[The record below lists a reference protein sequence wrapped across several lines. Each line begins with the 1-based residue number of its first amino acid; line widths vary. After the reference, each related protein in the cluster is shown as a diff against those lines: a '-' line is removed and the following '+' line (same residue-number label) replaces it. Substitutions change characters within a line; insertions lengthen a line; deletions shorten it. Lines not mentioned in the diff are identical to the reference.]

1 MRYRFHLGAALFS
14 WSYAATR
21 SWRFP
26 ARRLK
31 LCRQPDASKSTWVS
45 RRPTDRKSTQSQVSP
60 WRGTFQL
67 ELRCDAVV
75 ALSSAALEALQ
86 AAGCIQINMGIEKA
100 HVDTLALLQKRL
112 SPEIARAAIERL
124 RTTRIRAAGTFI
136 LGGPGES
143 RSHVEQTIEFAL
155 SSHLDFAH
163 FNPLAIYPGTRLFSD
178 VYGTAPNWLDLCLDP
193 TIAPNGDILWAGPQ
207 MAMAELVGLLADA
220 YRRFYTTGRLDRLKA
235 KLRAN
240 EIAPLSDAYTVLG
253 ESRATSWRHLS
264 TSDPKGGV
272 RSEERAVG

>member
-1 MRYRFHLGAALFS
+1 LADIFTLGYDHIVFYDDCLFIRSPQLDSRVLEFTDAL
-14 WSYAATR
+14 
-21 SWRFP
+21 
-26 ARRLK
+26 
-31 LCRQPDASKSTWVS
+31 
-45 RRPTDRKSTQSQVSP
+45 QVSP

-272 RSEERAVG
+272 C